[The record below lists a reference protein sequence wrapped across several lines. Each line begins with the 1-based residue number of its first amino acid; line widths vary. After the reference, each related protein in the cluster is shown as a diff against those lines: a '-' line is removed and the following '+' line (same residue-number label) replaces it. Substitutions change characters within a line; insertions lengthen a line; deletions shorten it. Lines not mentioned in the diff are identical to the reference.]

1 LLGSLKSGL
10 PSHKTVS
17 FAAPAS
23 YWYLRAFP
31 IELIAQNVDYVV
43 YMTYDF
49 HGMSTPPPPP
59 RDLDN

>member
-1 LLGSLKSGL
+1 LLGSLKTLL
-10 PSHKTVS
+10 PAHKTVS

-31 IELIAQNVDYVV
+31 IELLAQYVDYVT

-49 HGMSTPPPPP
+49 HGSS
-59 RDLDN
+59 LFLKICALG